1 MIMSETIEPT
11 PEQVAADAARAE
23 RAKAIDSRVAELKTY
38 EGKTFVKNDGTGL
51 PVLVNRYIGIHIT
64 PARGR
69 AEYLFNVEVKGH
81 YNGNV
86 SATDFLAEHHAVET
100 STTTTEPLP
109 H

>member
-23 RAKAIDSRVAELKTY
+23 RAKAIDARVAELKTY

-51 PVLVNRYIGIHIT
+51 PTKVVKYIGIHVI

-69 AEYLFNVEVKGH
+69 AEYLFSVEVPGH
-81 YNGNV
+81 YAANV
-86 SATDFLAEHHAVET
+86 SATDFLADYHAIET
-100 STTTTEPLP
+100 PVATEALP